1 MWCICLKMES
11 GKSTDECRNLY
22 AIRKE
27 GNMGQ
32 IPLIK
37 EMPKECPFCHD
48 IPIVAKDPLWNEGH
62 GYYGNYE
69 YYVACKNGKCKI
81 HPRTKSYNDI
91 YDMSENECI
100 ESAIKDWNSR

>member
-1 MWCICLKMES
+1 
-11 GKSTDECRNLY
+11 
-22 AIRKE
+22 
-27 GNMGQ
+27 MGQ

-48 IPIVAKDPLWNEGH
+48 IPIVAKDHVWNESH

-100 ESAIKDWNSR
+100 ESAIKDWNDR